1 MYTSTSET
9 SAALARAQLS
19 LRDDWGGS
27 TPLSRL
33 MMRLSSERAVGLH
46 IHRLGPGLSEN
57 ETSFSNIIATECRSA
72 SAMRQKLSILATQE
86 RAAGALI
93 DRQRSAGF
101 FEIRRMNGY
110 GMAAFGGHSPRHH
123 DRHVLTAEVGVLL
136 AG

>member
-1 MYTSTSET
+1 MFTGISGT

-46 IHRLGPGLSEN
+46 IHRLEPGLSEN
-57 ETSFSNIIATECRSA
+57 ETSFSNVIAIECRSA
-72 SAMRQKLSILATQE
+72 SAIRQKLSILATQE

-101 FEIRRMNGY
+101 FEIRRM
-110 GMAAFGGHSPRHH
+110 MDLECPLLGGGRPEVVADFQD
-123 DRHVLTAEVGVLL
+123 DRF
-136 AG
+136 